1 MFRGDSGTVTGQVV
15 HRAPSTGF
23 PARIPAQ
30 PQPRVEQSG
39 DCYALWCVDQ
49 NGGEADQPR
58 VAGTACACAYM
69 ERGPVMTG
77 VEAQDCILMEAQAIA
92 WWRKLQYGKPSRAEL
107 EEFGAWMATPA
118 RSEERRVAPEWVS
131 TGRIWWVPDS

>member
-1 MFRGDSGTVTGQVV
+1 
-15 HRAPSTGF
+15 
-23 PARIPAQ
+23 
-30 PQPRVEQSG
+30 
-39 DCYALWCVDQ
+39 
-49 NGGEADQPR
+49 
-58 VAGTACACAYM
+58 M

-118 RSEERRVAPEWVS
+118 HVVAYADCEWSATCLAALDEQGDPQWSAGKESAMLRARERSERHTHEPQYIMRLLDAAPVL
-131 TGRIWWVPDS
+131 DK